1 MGKLLGHQ
9 LKRHFSKNYFLLLA
23 PFICGILGFLSY
35 QISPNGES
43 VVFGL
48 SFLCLSIIYC
58 AAGIVIIL
66 DDYNMFYGKTAM
78 FYQSIPV
85 SPTGKTF
92 SRLFYYLITF
102 LVYSIIYGLGLFSF
116 LGVAATAEGASI
128 SDLKEIP
135 EDIIDAMNG
144 VGMDMIGIV
153 LLLFVVVAFYVAS
166 KFIFSISLGSEKSL
180 RRIGLAGPVLV
191 YIGLSIL
198 NIFLL
203 SFLSRIDYSLF
214 STNNINLVNG
224 GMLSLV
230 GIIASAILLILTSLE
245 VKHRTSVN

>member
-23 PFICGILGFLSY
+23 PFIFALLGFLSY
-35 QISPNGES
+35 TISPNGES

-48 SFLCLSIIYC
+48 SFLCLSIIYS
-58 AAGIVIIL
+58 AAGIIIIL

-85 SPTGKTF
+85 SPATKTF
-92 SRLFYYLITF
+92 SRLFYYLVTF

-116 LGVAATAEGASI
+116 FGVAVRYQGGDFSI
-128 SDLKEIP
+128 LKVILNKVIEMIN
-135 EDIIDAMNG
+135 DVGWDK
-144 VGMDMIGIV
+144 VGML
-153 LLLFVVVAFYVAS
+153 LLLFIVTLIFTIS
-166 KFIFSISLGSEKSL
+166 KIIFSISIGSEKTL
-180 RRIGLAGPVLV
+180 RRIGFAGPVLV
-191 YIGLSIL
+191 YIGLSLLSVSI
-198 NIFLL
+198 L
-203 SFLSRIDYSLF
+203 SFLSRLDYF
-214 STNNINLVNG
+214 SQAADGVNLASA

>member
-23 PFICGILGFLSY
+23 PFIFGLLGFLSY
-35 QISPNGES
+35 TISPNGES

-48 SFLCLSIIYC
+48 SFLCLWIIYC

-78 FYQSIPV
+78 FYQSVPI
-85 SPTGKTF
+85 SPSGKTF
-92 SRLFYYLITF
+92 SRLFYYFITF

-116 LGVAATAEGASI
+116 LGVAVSYQGV
-128 SDLKEIP
+128 DLSVFNVIFDK
-135 EDIIDAMNG
+135 IIEMINTIGWDKF
-144 VGMDMIGIV
+144 GML
-153 LLLFVVVAFYVAS
+153 LLLFIVTLIFTIS
-166 KFIFSISLGSEKSL
+166 KIIFSISIGSEKAL
-180 RRIGLAGPVLV
+180 RRIGFAGPVLV
-191 YIGLSIL
+191 YIAVSVLSVFI
-198 NIFLL
+198 L
-203 SFLSRIDYSLF
+203 SFLSRLDYF
-214 STNNINLVNG
+214 SQAADGVNVASA

>member
-23 PFICGILGFLSY
+23 PFIFALLGFLSY
-35 QISPNGES
+35 TISPDGES

-85 SPTGKTF
+85 SPAGKTF

-102 LVYSIIYGLGLFSF
+102 LVYSIIYGLGLFTF

-128 SDLKEIP
+128 SDLKEIS

-180 RRIGLAGPVLV
+180 RRIGFAGPVLV

-230 GIIASAILLILTSLE
+230 GIIASAILLTLTSLE

>member
-23 PFICGILGFLSY
+23 PFIFGLLGFLSY
-35 QISPNGES
+35 TISSSGES

-48 SFLCLSIIYC
+48 SFLCLWIIYC

-85 SPTGKTF
+85 SPGGKTF

-102 LVYSIIYGLGLFSF
+102 LVYSIIYSLGLFTF
-116 LGVAATAEGASI
+116 LGVAANAQGASI
-128 SDLKEIP
+128 SDFKVISDKIVEMI
-135 EDIIDAMNG
+135 NY
-144 VGMDMIGIV
+144 VGLDKLGML
-153 LLLFVVVAFYVAS
+153 LLLFIVTVIFTIS
-166 KFIFSISLGSEKSL
+166 KIIFSISLGSEKSL
-180 RRIGLAGPVLV
+180 RRIGFAGPVLV
-191 YIGLSIL
+191 YIAVSVLSVFI
-198 NIFLL
+198 L
-203 SFLSRIDYSLF
+203 SFLSRLDYF
-214 STNNINLVNG
+214 SQAAEGVNVASA

-230 GIIASAILLILTSLE
+230 GIIAIAILLTLTSLE

>member
-23 PFICGILGFLSY
+23 PFIFALLGFLSY
-35 QISPNGES
+35 TISSSGES

-48 SFLCLSIIYC
+48 SFLCLWIIYC

-85 SPTGKTF
+85 SPAGKTF

-102 LVYSIIYGLGLFSF
+102 LVYSIIYGLGLFTF

-128 SDLKEIP
+128 SDLKEIS

-180 RRIGLAGPVLV
+180 RRIGFAGPVLV

-230 GIIASAILLILTSLE
+230 GIIASAILLTLTSLE

>member
-23 PFICGILGFLSY
+23 PFIFGLLGFLSY
-35 QISPNGES
+35 TISSSGES

-48 SFLCLSIIYC
+48 SFLCLWIIYC

-85 SPTGKTF
+85 SPAGKTF

-102 LVYSIIYGLGLFSF
+102 LVYSIIYGLGLFTF

-128 SDLKEIP
+128 SDLKEIS

-180 RRIGLAGPVLV
+180 RRIGFAGPVLV

-230 GIIASAILLILTSLE
+230 GIIASAILLTLTSLE

>member
-23 PFICGILGFLSY
+23 PFIFGLLGFLSY
-35 QISPNGES
+35 TISSSGES

-48 SFLCLSIIYC
+48 SFLCLWIIYC

-66 DDYNMFYGKTAM
+66 DDYNMFYGKSGM

-85 SPTGKTF
+85 SPAAKTF

-102 LVYSIIYGLGLFSF
+102 LVYSIIYGLGLFTF
-116 LGVAATAEGASI
+116 LGVAANAQGASI
-128 SDLKEIP
+128 SDLKEIS

-144 VGMDMIGIV
+144 AGMDMIGIV

-180 RRIGLAGPVLV
+180 RRIGFAGPVLV

-230 GIIASAILLILTSLE
+230 GIIASAILLTLTSLE